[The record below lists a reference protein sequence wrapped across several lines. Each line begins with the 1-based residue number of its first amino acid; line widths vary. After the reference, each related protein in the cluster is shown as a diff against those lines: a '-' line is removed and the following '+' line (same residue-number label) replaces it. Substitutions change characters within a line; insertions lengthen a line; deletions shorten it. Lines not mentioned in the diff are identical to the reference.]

1 MKSIIYGRSSQNR
14 LGKAWRNQSEYSNPA
29 SGVPIW
35 LPVPYRQSVVPIE
48 FFAVIHFVRVGA
60 MGQIGRFQ
68 SMEGIAF
75 KPTTRV
81 ILRTSRGLE
90 IGEVLS
96 LDNTINKQ
104 AHDGK
109 LLRAMTDSDELLAA
123 RLDKNRNA
131 AYEAC
136 ACLLAEHGSTS
147 VLLDVEHLFDGQGLY
162 FYFLGETDDLA
173 EALTAEL
180 AKTYNAEARF
190 EQFADALSEGCGPGC
205 GTSEAEGGACGGA
218 CSSCSI
224 ATKCATTKSSA

>member
-1 MKSIIYGRSSQNR
+1 
-14 LGKAWRNQSEYSNPA
+14 
-29 SGVPIW
+29 
-35 LPVPYRQSVVPIE
+35 
-48 FFAVIHFVRVGA
+48 

-68 SMEGIAF
+68 SAEGIAYP
-75 KPTTRV
+75 PTTRI
-81 ILRTSRGLE
+81 ILRSSRGLE
-90 IGEVLS
+90 VGEVLS
-96 LDNTINKQ
+96 LDDASATQ

-109 LLRAMTDSDELLAA
+109 LLRAMTDSDDLLAV
-123 RLDKNRNA
+123 RLDKNRHA

-136 ACLLAEHGSTS
+136 AALLAEQGSTS

-162 FYFLGETDDLA
+162 FYFLGETDQLA
-173 EALTAEL
+173 EELTAEL

-224 ATKCATTKSSA
+224 ASKCATTKSSV